1 MENLK
6 KNPLSLQLNVE
17 DFAPA
22 SNDEKKS
29 LVVMRESV
37 NFWKDGMRRLRKN
50 KIAMVSLVVILL
62 IAFMAYVL
70 PSLWPYSYEL
80 QIKGSNN
87 LAPFEYSA
95 AEQKLIDAGE
105 KVFPHILGTDR
116 MGRDFAV
123 RVMMG
128 TRVSLSVGLLASVLV
143 LLIGATYGAISA
155 FAGGWIDNIMMRITD
170 ILYTIPD
177 ILLIILLAMAIK
189 EPLEGLATKP
199 GFGWMQKLG
208 PNMVS
213 IFIIFAL
220 LYWVGMARIVRSQV
234 LTLKESEYVTAAR
247 ALGAS
252 GARRWRL
259 INDTVGSMLGG
270 MASCDR
276 SRYADFIGFILG
288 TGTNACCHVK
298 ACDVTKSPETVAMG
312 GETLVNLESGCFGR
326 ALRGTADIAVD
337 EASGLPGDHPAEKM
351 ISGAYYRLLLRET
364 LLLAAKEGFLSAKS
378 GENIAALSVTS
389 AMVDAF
395 CLDPMGGNAVAE
407 ALETEKDRRFASEI
421 NTMLLERAAR
431 IAAACLC
438 AILRERGFGAG
449 TLTGICA
456 DGTMLKLNPVLRP
469 RMEAL
474 IAEYTKR
481 HGLGGAEFLFAGDAT
496 LLGCAW
502 AALA

>member
-1 MENLK
+1 MLDAGGTNLRAGRVRFDEAGK
-6 KNPLSLQLNVE
+6 PVTEALQKRRMPGTLGRDTSAE
-17 DFAPA
+17 EMFRAFAELA
-22 SNDEKKS
+22 LTVALDAD
-29 LVVMRESV
+29 R
-37 NFWKDGMRRLRKN
+37 
-50 KIAMVSLVVILL
+50 AC
-62 IAFMAYVL
+62 IAFSFPCECL
-70 PSLWPYSYEL
+70 PNGDGRIIS
-80 QIKGSNN
+80 
-87 LAPFEYSA
+87 
-95 AEQKLIDAGE
+95 
-105 KVFPHILGTDR
+105 
-116 MGRDFAV
+116 MG
-123 RVMMG
+123 
-128 TRVSLSVGLLASVLV
+128 
-143 LLIGATYGAISA
+143 
-155 FAGGWIDNIMMRITD
+155 
-170 ILYTIPD
+170 
-177 ILLIILLAMAIK
+177 
-189 EPLEGLATKP
+189 
-199 GFGWMQKLG
+199 
-208 PNMVS
+208 
-213 IFIIFAL
+213 
-220 LYWVGMARIVRSQV
+220 
-234 LTLKESEYVTAAR
+234 KESRVTGAEGKLVCEGIETAMR

-474 IAEYTKR
+474 IAEYAKR

>member
-1 MENLK
+1 M
-6 KNPLSLQLNVE
+6 
-17 DFAPA
+17 
-22 SNDEKKS
+22 
-29 LVVMRESV
+29 
-37 NFWKDGMRRLRKN
+37 
-50 KIAMVSLVVILL
+50 
-62 IAFMAYVL
+62 
-70 PSLWPYSYEL
+70 
-80 QIKGSNN
+80 
-87 LAPFEYSA
+87 
-95 AEQKLIDAGE
+95 
-105 KVFPHILGTDR
+105 
-116 MGRDFAV
+116 
-123 RVMMG
+123 
-128 TRVSLSVGLLASVLV
+128 
-143 LLIGATYGAISA
+143 
-155 FAGGWIDNIMMRITD
+155 
-170 ILYTIPD
+170 
-177 ILLIILLAMAIK
+177 
-189 EPLEGLATKP
+189 
-199 GFGWMQKLG
+199 
-208 PNMVS
+208 
-213 IFIIFAL
+213 
-220 LYWVGMARIVRSQV
+220 
-234 LTLKESEYVTAAR
+234 R

-252 GARRWRL
+252 GTRRWRL

-378 GENIAALSVTS
+378 GENITALSVTS

-395 CLDPMGGNAVAE
+395 CLDPMGGNTVAE

>member
-1 MENLK
+1 MQTKETAREFLRRHDMLYEQQ
-6 KNPLSLQLNVE
+6 PFEELTDAYIADIRAGLRGE
-17 DFAPA
+17 A
-22 SNDEKKS
+22 ST
-29 LVVMRESV
+29 LM
-37 NFWKDGMRRLRKN
+37 M
-50 KIAMVSLVVILL
+50 
-62 IAFMAYVL
+62 L
-70 PSLWPYSYEL
+70 PSFLPAVS
-80 QIKGSNN
+80 S
-87 LAPFEYSA
+87 PRT
-95 AEQKLIDAGE
+95 GE
-105 KVFPHILGTDR
+105 
-116 MGRDFAV
+116 
-123 RVMMG
+123 
-128 TRVSLSVGLLASVLV
+128 SVLV
-143 LLIGATYGAISA
+143 LD
-155 FAGGWIDNIMMRITD
+155 AGGTNLRAGRVRFGEDGKPVVEALQKRRMPGTLGAAATADEMFRTMAELALTVTDGAKYACIAFSFPCESLPGGDGRI
-170 ILYTIPD
+170 LS
-177 ILLIILLAMAIK
+177 M
-189 EPLEGLATKP
+189 G
-199 GFGWMQKLG
+199 
-208 PNMVS
+208 
-213 IFIIFAL
+213 
-220 LYWVGMARIVRSQV
+220 
-234 LTLKESEYVTAAR
+234 KESRVTGAEGRLVCESIEAALR
-247 ALGAS
+247 SLGAP
-252 GARRWRL
+252 GQRRWRL

-288 TGTNACCHVK
+288 TGTNACCHVP
-298 ACDVTKSPETVAMG
+298 ASAVIKSPETAAMG

-364 LLLAAKEGFLSAKS
+364 MRLAAKEGFLSAKS

-407 ALETEKDRRFASEI
+407 ALETENDRRFASEI

-474 IAEYTKR
+474 IAEFTKR

>member
-1 MENLK
+1 
-6 KNPLSLQLNVE
+6 
-17 DFAPA
+17 
-22 SNDEKKS
+22 
-29 LVVMRESV
+29 
-37 NFWKDGMRRLRKN
+37 
-50 KIAMVSLVVILL
+50 
-62 IAFMAYVL
+62 
-70 PSLWPYSYEL
+70 
-80 QIKGSNN
+80 
-87 LAPFEYSA
+87 
-95 AEQKLIDAGE
+95 
-105 KVFPHILGTDR
+105 
-116 MGRDFAV
+116 MG
-123 RVMMG
+123 
-128 TRVSLSVGLLASVLV
+128 
-143 LLIGATYGAISA
+143 
-155 FAGGWIDNIMMRITD
+155 
-170 ILYTIPD
+170 
-177 ILLIILLAMAIK
+177 
-189 EPLEGLATKP
+189 
-199 GFGWMQKLG
+199 
-208 PNMVS
+208 
-213 IFIIFAL
+213 
-220 LYWVGMARIVRSQV
+220 
-234 LTLKESEYVTAAR
+234 KESRVTGAEGKLVCEGIETAMR

-449 TLTGICA
+449 KLTGICA

>member
-1 MENLK
+1 M
-6 KNPLSLQLNVE
+6 
-17 DFAPA
+17 A
-22 SNDEKKS
+22 
-29 LVVMRESV
+29 ESYA
-37 NFWKDGMRRLRKN
+37 G
-50 KIAMVSLVVILL
+50 KI
-62 IAFMAYVL
+62 
-70 PSLWPYSYEL
+70 
-80 QIKGSNN
+80 NR
-87 LAPFEYSA
+87 
-95 AEQKLIDAGE
+95 KLIKKRRVIAAAAGRE
-105 KVFPHILGTDR
+105 KAD
-116 MGRDFAV
+116 
-123 RVMMG
+123 
-128 TRVSLSVGLLASVLV
+128 LV
-143 LLIGATYGAISA
+143 LKNATY
-155 FAGGWIDNIMMRITD
+155 
-170 ILYTIPD
+170 
-177 ILLIILLAMAIK
+177 
-189 EPLEGLATKP
+189 
-199 GFGWMQKLG
+199 
-208 PNMVS
+208 
-213 IFIIFAL
+213 
-220 LYWVGMARIVRSQV
+220 
-234 LTLKESEYVTAAR
+234 
-247 ALGAS
+247 
-252 GARRWRL
+252 
-259 INDTVGSMLGG
+259 
-270 MASCDR
+270 
-276 SRYADFIGFILG
+276 
-288 TGTNACCHVK
+288 
-298 ACDVTKSPETVAMG
+298 
-312 GETLVNLESGCFGR
+312 VNVFSNELC
-326 ALRGTADIAVD
+326 TADIAVD

>member
-1 MENLK
+1 
-6 KNPLSLQLNVE
+6 
-17 DFAPA
+17 
-22 SNDEKKS
+22 
-29 LVVMRESV
+29 MRGIET
-37 NFWKDGMRRLRKN
+37 
-50 KIAMVSLVVILL
+50 AM
-62 IAFMAYVL
+62 
-70 PSLWPYSYEL
+70 
-80 QIKGSNN
+80 
-87 LAPFEYSA
+87 
-95 AEQKLIDAGE
+95 
-105 KVFPHILGTDR
+105 
-116 MGRDFAV
+116 
-123 RVMMG
+123 
-128 TRVSLSVGLLASVLV
+128 
-143 LLIGATYGAISA
+143 
-155 FAGGWIDNIMMRITD
+155 
-170 ILYTIPD
+170 
-177 ILLIILLAMAIK
+177 
-189 EPLEGLATKP
+189 
-199 GFGWMQKLG
+199 
-208 PNMVS
+208 
-213 IFIIFAL
+213 
-220 LYWVGMARIVRSQV
+220 
-234 LTLKESEYVTAAR
+234 R

-407 ALETEKDRRFASEI
+407 ALETEKGPPLRFRDQHDAS
-421 NTMLLERAAR
+421 RARGAR

-469 RMEAL
+469 RMESADRGVYETARSRRGIPL
-474 IAEYTKR
+474 RRRCHAPR
-481 HGLGGAEFLFAGDAT
+481 LRLGSARINEKGSRLCKGSCRAKD
-496 LLGCAW
+496 
-502 AALA
+502 

>member
-1 MENLK
+1 MQTPEEFL
-6 KNPLSLQLNVE
+6 E
-17 DFAPA
+17 
-22 SNDEKKS
+22 SN
-29 LVVMRESV
+29 
-37 NFWKDGMRRLRKN
+37 
-50 KIAMVSLVVILL
+50 
-62 IAFMAYVL
+62 
-70 PSLWPYSYEL
+70 
-80 QIKGSNN
+80 
-87 LAPFEYSA
+87 
-95 AEQKLIDAGE
+95 
-105 KVFPHILGTDR
+105 
-116 MGRDFAV
+116 
-123 RVMMG
+123 
-128 TRVSLSVGLLASVLV
+128 
-143 LLIGATYGAISA
+143 
-155 FAGGWIDNIMMRITD
+155 
-170 ILYTIPD
+170 
-177 ILLIILLAMAIK
+177 
-189 EPLEGLATKP
+189 GLATATLDRAALIAAFQKEMEAGLAGEPSSLKMIPTYTSPYGEITKDVPVTVLDAGGTNLRAGRVRFDEAGKP
-199 GFGWMQKLG
+199 VTEALQKRRMPGTLG
-208 PNMVS
+208 RDTSAEEMFRAFAELALTVALDADRACIAFSFPCECLPNGDGR
-213 IFIIFAL
+213 IISM
-220 LYWVGMARIVRSQV
+220 G
-234 LTLKESEYVTAAR
+234 KESRVTGAEGKLVCEGIETAMR

-252 GARRWRL
+252 GTRRWRL

-364 LLLAAKEGFLSAKS
+364 LLLAAKEGFLSAKG

-389 AMVDAF
+389 AMVHAF

-474 IAEYTKR
+474 IAEFTKR

>member
-1 MENLK
+1 MCTKETAEEFLRRHNMFYEQQ
-6 KNPLSLQLNVE
+6 PFE
-17 DFAPA
+17 DLADAYIADMRAGLRGEA
-22 SNDEKKS
+22 ST
-29 LVVMRESV
+29 LM
-37 NFWKDGMRRLRKN
+37 M
-50 KIAMVSLVVILL
+50 
-62 IAFMAYVL
+62 L
-70 PSLWPYSYEL
+70 PSFLPAAS
-80 QIKGSNN
+80 
-87 LAPFEYSA
+87 APRT
-95 AEQKLIDAGE
+95 GE
-105 KVFPHILGTDR
+105 
-116 MGRDFAV
+116 
-123 RVMMG
+123 
-128 TRVSLSVGLLASVLV
+128 SVLV
-143 LLIGATYGAISA
+143 LDAGGTNLRAGRVRFDEAGKPVTEALQKRRMPGTLGRDTSAEEMFRA
-155 FAGGWIDNIMMRITD
+155 FAELALTVAGDADRACIAFSFPCECLPNGDGRI
-170 ILYTIPD
+170 IS
-177 ILLIILLAMAIK
+177 M
-189 EPLEGLATKP
+189 G
-199 GFGWMQKLG
+199 
-208 PNMVS
+208 
-213 IFIIFAL
+213 
-220 LYWVGMARIVRSQV
+220 
-234 LTLKESEYVTAAR
+234 KESHVTGAEGKLVCEGIETAMR

-298 ACDVTKSPETVAMG
+298 ARDVTKSPETVAMG

-364 LLLAAKEGFLSAKS
+364 LLLAAKEAFLSAKS